1 MKLGSKSRDVDT
13 FVDQLKNEGEVV
25 AATAPGAGIVRPD
38 GTKSA
43 TTTVARPKLENVDE

>member
-25 AATAPGAGIVRPD
+25 SALSPGAGSIRSDAVK
-38 GTKSA
+38 TSNA
-43 TTTVARPKLENVDE
+43 ARPKMENMEE